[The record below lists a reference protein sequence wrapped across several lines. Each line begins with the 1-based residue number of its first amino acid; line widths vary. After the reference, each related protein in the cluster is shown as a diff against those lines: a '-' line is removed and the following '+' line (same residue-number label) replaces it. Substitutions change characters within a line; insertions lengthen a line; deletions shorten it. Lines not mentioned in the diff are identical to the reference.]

1 MSQNVFAAA
10 CSLACLAGIASADLV
25 RVEVTGEWDFGM
37 VRSGVLNGVNSGP
50 ASMSFDV
57 DSNVFID
64 SGNFP
69 TRGYSIIEDSFVLT
83 LNGISV
89 GMPNPYVPA
98 GETPLFILR
107 NNDPAVDGF
116 FLGSNVDGF
125 PDGVSINNAGLIDPF
140 LGVLFSATY
149 LNDPLPSLDI
159 LDAVGTYTFANLSSF
174 NWGLDDAGN
183 QFAGMIFD
191 QFTISVVPAPAAATI
206 LAPAGLLAFRRRR

>member
-1 MSQNVFAAA
+1 MSQKAIAAA
-10 CSLACLAGIASADLV
+10 CSLACLAGIASAELV

-57 DSNVFID
+57 DSNVFTD
-64 SGNFP
+64 SVNFP
-69 TRGYSIIEDSFVLT
+69 TRGYHIIEDSFVLT
-83 LNGISV
+83 LDGISV
-89 GMPNPYVPA
+89 GMPNPYSPA

-125 PDGVSINNAGLIDPF
+125 QDGVTIDNAGLIDPF

-149 LNDPLPSLDI
+149 LNDPISSLDI
-159 LDAVGTYTFANLSSF
+159 VDAVGTYTFAGLSSF

-183 QFAGMIFD
+183 QLAGMIFD
-191 QFTISVVPAPAAATI
+191 QFTISVVPAPAAATV